1 MAIPTMTVGRMV
13 LREDWE
19 SDDSTDS
26 SGQQNLSLSGQES
39 MPRKTAEGIEKS
51 REDFMSLMGKMLPV
65 TFSYKDYL
73 NGFYE
78 VTSVKGGITDVLQ
91 EGLKTF
97 EWSLQLKFLGNT
109 SSDIESRMSGVD
121 KANNFSAVGERTH
134 APAIGHKSYWSG
146 TAVPSVVSRTGEDG
160 AITVYR
166 NIPANVY
173 PRWSVDP
180 LDYPRGRVRV
190 SDGWGERAGTNIAI
204 DPTAWTISN
213 GLVRVRRAP
222 SSVFEISSYAG
233 GWENKIW
240 DLLVGSGPA
249 VSVGTF
255 DYCTILHNDFEAC
268 TLRLMKSFAPGRCLV
283 DITLR
288 RGARFAEFYIQN
300 STSTTLKMVLA
311 SGETFS
317 ATSGYL
323 AKATDDA
330 DGNRAI
336 IGSARTFT
344 ADTVLGGIS
353 KAGTQV
359 LDLMVGSVVNG
370 GAAIAGDQAAN
381 LYAQYIGMPTET
393 VKGVMR

>member
-1 MAIPTMTVGRMV
+1 MAIPTLSIGRMTM
-13 LREDWE
+13 REDWT
-19 SDDSTDS
+19 SADSADS
-26 SGQQNLSLSGQES
+26 NGSRTLALTGQES
-39 MPRKTAEGIEKS
+39 MPRKTAEGVEKS
-51 REDFMSLMGKMLPV
+51 REDFMSLTGKMLPV

-78 VTSVKGGITDVLQ
+78 VVSVDGDITDVLQ
-91 EGLKTF
+91 ENLKTF
-97 EWSLQLKFLGNT
+97 QWSIKLRFLGNT
-109 SSDIESRMSGVD
+109 TADIESRLSGID

-134 APAIGHKSYWSG
+134 APAISHKSYWSG
-146 TAVPSVVSRTGEDG
+146 SAVPSVVTRTGEDG

-166 NIPANVY
+166 NIPGGVH
-173 PRWSVDP
+173 PRWTIDP
-180 LDYPRGRVRV
+180 VDYPRGRVRV
-190 SDGWGERAGTNIAI
+190 SDAWAERAGTGIGI
-204 DPTAWTISN
+204 SPTDWQISN
-213 GLVRVRRAP
+213 GLVRVRRAA
-222 SSVFEISSYAG
+222 SSVFEVSSYAG
-233 GWENKIW
+233 AWESKVW

-255 DYCTILHNDFEAC
+255 DYVTILRNDYEAC
-268 TLRLMKSFAPGRCLV
+268 TLRMAKSFAPGRCLV
-283 DITLR
+283 DVTLR
-288 RGARFAEFYIQN
+288 RGARFAEFYVQN

-311 SGETFS
+311 TGETFS

-370 GAAIAGDQAAN
+370 GAAVAGDQAAD
-381 LYAQYIGMPTET
+381 LYAQYIGMPAET